1 MIPDDADVCFIR
13 VLDYA
18 IRYTL
23 DHVMQWNLALTSEER
38 WEASDSSFVEK
49 LMLNGKIHGG

>member
-23 DHVMQWNLALTSEER
+23 DHVMQWNLALTSQER
-38 WEASDSSFVEK
+38 WEAFLIRVLLKS
-49 LMLNGKIHGG
+49 